1 MQTQYPIKTS
11 AAEVAR
17 LRMQSD
23 LFRADADAML
33 EGIGVGPGW
42 RCLDLC
48 CGVGGITDVL
58 SHRVGPTGK
67 VLGADV
73 DAAKLAVA
81 RDWALANGLQNVAFE
96 RADAFA
102 TGLPPA
108 SFDLVH
114 CRFALSVI
122 PNGTR
127 VLDHMVTLARP
138 GGIVFAQESN
148 ARTMECSPP
157 HPAWDRLLAA
167 MMETFARNG
176 ADVLL
181 GPRLYAMFLARGLT
195 ELRVRPCLRA
205 LRAGDP
211 MMMHLPAT
219 VEGMRESI
227 LALGTLAAGEL
238 DELLCRLREHLSR
251 PDTLTISYTMVQ
263 VVGRIPAPASH
274 GAAAR
279 ADGSPQPS

>member
-1 MQTQYPIKTS
+1 MVQDYPIKTS

-17 LRMQSD
+17 LRMQAD

-33 EGIGVGPGW
+33 ERIGVGPGW

-58 SHRVGPTGK
+58 SRRVGPEGA

-73 DAAKLAVA
+73 DAAKLAIA
-81 RDWALANGLQNVAFE
+81 RDWALANGLRNVAFE
-96 RADAFA
+96 RANAFA
-102 TGLPPA
+102 TGLPAA

-122 PNGTR
+122 PNGTGI
-127 VLDHMVTLARP
+127 LDHMITLARP
-138 GGIVFAQESN
+138 GGIVFVQESN

-167 MMETFARNG
+167 MVETFTRNG

-195 ELRVRPCLRA
+195 ELRVRPCLQA
-205 LRAGDP
+205 LHAGDP
-211 MMMHLPAT
+211 MSMHLPAT

-227 LALGTLAAGEL
+227 LALGTLASAEL
-238 DELLCRLREHLSR
+238 DELLAHLREHLSK
-251 PDTLTISYTMVQ
+251 PDTLTLSYTMVQ
-263 VVGRIPAPASH
+263 VVGRTPVK
-274 GAAAR
+274 R
-279 ADGSPQPS
+279 V

>member
-1 MQTQYPIKTS
+1 VKNRYPIQTS

-23 LFRADADAML
+23 LFRAEAEAML
-33 EGIGVGPGW
+33 EDLGVEPGW

-58 SHRVGPTGK
+58 SRRVGPAGA
-67 VLGADV
+67 VLGADA

-81 RDWALANGLQNVAFE
+81 RDWALAGGLRNVSFE
-96 RADAFA
+96 QADAFA
-102 TGLPPA
+102 TGFAPA

-122 PNGTR
+122 PAGTKI
-127 VLDHMVTLARP
+127 LDHMLTLARP
-138 GGIVFAQESN
+138 GGIVFVQESN

-167 MMETFARNG
+167 MFETFAKNG
-176 ADVLL
+176 ADVML
-181 GPRLYAMFLARGLT
+181 GPKLYAMFRARGLT
-195 ELRVRPCLRA
+195 ELRMRPCLRA
-205 LRAGDP
+205 LHAGDP
-211 MMMHLPAT
+211 MTMHLPAT

-227 LALGTLAAGEL
+227 LALGTFTAGEL
-238 DELLCRLREHLSR
+238 DELLGRLREHLAR
-251 PDTLTISYTMVQ
+251 PDAVTISYTMMQ
-263 VVGRIPAPASH
+263 VAGRVPGP
-274 GAAAR
+274 R
-279 ADGSPQPS
+279 